1 MGDYERKLH
10 KPGVVIYHITG
21 ELEPDDVTRWREDV
35 EAFVKENAKRG
46 ACGILIDAH
55 KVDGFSVSALD
66 SILAL
71 LAEPEDVVAD
81 VRTRF
86 ALMGVKRHTQRFLHS
101 AMPIVPL
108 KHVRARFFHETA
120 RIEAL
125 AWLSAMVESAE
136 DLPKVAET
144 LPSDEKPKIKDKEE
158 DKAKAEKQEKAS
170 DAKDKKDDEGQDG
183 SKTEE
188 EPTPEEKRAS
198 LKARIKG

>member
-10 KPGVVIYHITG
+10 KPGVVVYHIKGDLTP
-21 ELEPDDVTRWREDV
+21 EDVTRWCEDV

-71 LAEPEDVVAD
+71 LSEPEDVIAD

-86 ALMGVKRHTQRFLHS
+86 ALMGVKRHTQRFLRS

-120 RIEAL
+120 RDEAL

-136 DLPKVAET
+136 DLPKTTGA
-144 LPSDEKPKIKDKEE
+144 LPSDEKPKGKDEKEVKEE
-158 DKAKAEKQEKAS
+158 KAGAAE
-170 DAKDKKDDEGQDG
+170 AKKEDEAKTE
-183 SKTEE
+183 SKTAE

>member
-10 KPGVVIYHITG
+10 KPGVVIYHIAG
-21 ELEPDDVTRWREDV
+21 ELKPEDVTRWREDV
-35 EAFVKENAKRG
+35 ETFIKENAKRG

-55 KVDGFSVSALD
+55 KVDGVSTAALD
-66 SILAL
+66 GVLAL
-71 LAEPEDVVAD
+71 LAEPEEVILD

-86 ALMGVKRHTQRFLHS
+86 ALMGIKRHTQRFLQS

-120 RIEAL
+120 RDEAL

-136 DLPKVAET
+136 DLPKPTEVA
-144 LPSDEKPKIKDKEE
+144 PSEKKSKEEDEKPADKKE
-158 DKAKAEKQEKAS
+158 AEA
-170 DAKDKKDDEGQDG
+170 KKDDDKKKPEA
-183 SKTEE
+183 EE
-188 EPTPEEKRAS
+188 EKEATPDEKRAS